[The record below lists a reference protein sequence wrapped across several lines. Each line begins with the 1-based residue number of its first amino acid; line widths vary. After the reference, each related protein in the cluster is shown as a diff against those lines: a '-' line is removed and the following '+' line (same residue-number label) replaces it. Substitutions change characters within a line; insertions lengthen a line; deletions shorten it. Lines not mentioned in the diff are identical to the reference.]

1 MSDKWILEELKKGE
15 WKQVGKPMGKRSAT
29 IAKSILKRTS
39 SETRRK
45 NRIRKT

>member
-1 MSDKWILEELKKGE
+1 MSKWIFEELKKGE
-15 WKQVGKPMGKRSAT
+15 WKQVGKPMGKRSA
-29 IAKSILKRTS
+29 IVARAILKRTS